1 MRRLLGA
8 LLGWACLWAMSAG
21 AQPGGEVCPPT
32 ASYSQELFARAAEK
46 AADRGFLWRIQ
57 RDGRTSYLYGT
68 MHVGKAEWMS
78 PGPRL
83 HRAMGAVDTLAL
95 EVDMSSPEAQA
106 QLQAVSSRPL
116 REIPKALH
124 KRLEQLWAA
133 ECLPMAQLGSGPVE
147 LQTMTL
153 MALMGR
159 RQGYDPSYS
168 SEAMLMLAA
177 QTGRLPVV
185 SLESVSL
192 QLNLLLAAN
201 DAEAIETVAYAL
213 QQLEKPQTRAMQ
225 AKLTKAWEESDLAV
239 LASYQA
245 WCDCVHTERERADLK
260 KLLDDRNPG
269 LAEGIERLH
278 ANGQRVLAAVG
289 ALHMTGPQALPK
301 LLAGRGFTVERLY

>member
-1 MRRLLGA
+1 MPT
-8 LLGWACLWAMSAG
+8 SA
-21 AQPGGEVCPPT
+21 QTGGEVCPPT
-32 ASYSQELFARAAEK
+32 ASYSQEVFAKAAEQ
-46 AADRGFLWRIQ
+46 AADRGFLWRAQ

-68 MHVGKAEWMS
+68 MHVGRAEWMS

-83 HRAMGAVDTLAL
+83 RRAMGAVDTLAL
-95 EVDMSSPEAQA
+95 EVDMGSPEAQE
-106 QLQAVSSRPL
+106 QWQAVSRRPP
-116 REIPKALH
+116 REIPPALH
-124 KRLEQLWAA
+124 QRLERLWAA

-147 LQTMTL
+147 LQAMTL
-153 MALMGR
+153 MAMLGR

-168 SEAMLMLAA
+168 SEAMLTVAA
-177 QTGRLPVV
+177 RAGDLPVV
-185 SLESVSL
+185 SLESVRL
-192 QLNLLLAAN
+192 QLNLLLAEN
-201 DAEAIETVAYAL
+201 DAEAIEAVAYAL

-225 AKLTKAWEESDLAV
+225 EKLSQAWEDGDLEV

-245 WCDCVHTERERADLK
+245 WCDCAHTERERADLK

-301 LLAGRGFTVERLY
+301 LLADRGFTVERLY